1 MAGAFARVGDQ
12 TSGHG
17 PYPPNKLAGPGS
29 ADVTI
34 EGVGAA
40 LVGDGTVTPCVAPN
54 SPTLDGKITQGS
66 PTATANGKAIAR
78 IGDPLSC
85 GCIIMG
91 GGNTVGAGSNA

>member
-17 PYPPNKLAGPGS
+17 AYPPNVLGGPGS
-29 ADVTI
+29 PDVLI
-34 EGVGAA
+34 EGVPAA
-40 LVGDGTVTPCVAPN
+40 LVGDGTVSPCVAPN
-54 SPTLDGKITQGS
+54 HSPKTGVIQDGS
-66 PTATANGKAIAR
+66 PTATANGKKIAR

-85 GCIIMG
+85 GCIILG

>member
-17 PYPPNKLAGPGS
+17 PYPPNTLGGPGS
-29 ADVTI
+29 SDVII
-34 EGVGAA
+34 EGVPAA
-40 LVGDGTVTPCVAPN
+40 GSEMCIRDRCVAPN
-54 SPTLDGKITQGS
+54 STTLDGVIMDGS
-66 PTATANGKAIAR
+66 PTATANGKKIAR

-85 GCIIMG
+85 GCIILG